1 MNAPKFL
8 VTASAA
14 FLILAAPISPA
25 AAGVRQS
32 SQTVDGLTVYLGIV
46 PAAIT
51 RGHRSEHAGE
61 AGAGAPLR
69 SVHDIHVIAAVFSK
83 NTGDRIRNVTVSA
96 RFQGERG
103 RAWTIPLRPMTVNG
117 ALTYGGFTSMGTNM
131 NATVSIIVQRP
142 SRTRRQRATVARFE
156 YDHD

>member
-1 MNAPKFL
+1 MNASAFFKPSVAL
-8 VTASAA
+8 LLLASAV
-14 FLILAAPISPA
+14 APA
-25 AAGVRQS
+25 TAGVRQG
-32 SQTVDGLTVYLGIV
+32 SQTVEDLTVYLGIV

-51 RGHRSEHAGE
+51 RGHRTEHAGE

-69 SVHDIHVIAAVFSK
+69 SVHDIHVIAAAFSK
-83 NTGDRIRNVTVSA
+83 NTGERIRNVTISA
-96 RFQGERG
+96 RFQGEHG

-131 NATVSIIVQRP
+131 NATVSIVVQRP

>member
-1 MNAPKFL
+1 MTMSMLLARAAAALL
-8 VTASAA
+8 VLASPAA
-14 FLILAAPISPA
+14 PA
-25 AAGVRQS
+25 AAGVRQG
-32 SQTVDGLTVYLGIV
+32 SQTADDLTVFLGVV

-61 AGAGAPLR
+61 AGARTSGS
-69 SVHDIHVIAAVFSK
+69 SVHDIHVLAAVFSK
-83 NTGDRIRNVTVSA
+83 NSGERIRNASVTA

-117 ALTYGGFTSMGTNM
+117 ALTYGGFTSMERNM

-142 SRTRRQRATVARFE
+142 SRAAHPRVTVARFE

>member
-1 MNAPKFL
+1 MNAPRFL
-8 VTASAA
+8 VKASTV
-14 FLILAAPISPA
+14 LLVLASLSGPA
-25 AAGVRQS
+25 TAGVRQS
-32 SQTVDGLTVYLGIV
+32 SQTVDDLTVYLGIV

-51 RGHRSEHAGE
+51 RGHRTEHAGE

-69 SVHDIHVIAAVFSK
+69 SVHDIHLIAAVFSK
-83 NTGDRIRNVTVSA
+83 NSGERVRNVSVSA
-96 RFQGERG
+96 TFQGERG
-103 RAWTIPLRPMTVNG
+103 RAWTMPMRPMTVNG

-131 NATVSIIVQRP
+131 NATVAVIVERP

>member
-14 FLILAAPISPA
+14 MLVLAAPTSPA

-96 RFQGERG
+96 RFQGELG

-142 SRTRRQRATVARFE
+142 SRTRRQHATVARFE

>member
-14 FLILAAPISPA
+14 LLVLAAPAAPA
-25 AAGVRQS
+25 TAGLRQS
-32 SQTVDGLTVYLGIV
+32 SQTVDDLTVYLGIV

-61 AGAGAPLR
+61 AGAGTPLR
-69 SVHDIHVIAAVFSK
+69 SVHDVHVLAAIFSK
-83 NTGDRIRNVTVSA
+83 NTGQRIRSASVSA

-117 ALTYGGFTSMGTNM
+117 ALTYGGFTSMATNM
-131 NATVSIIVQRP
+131 TATVSIIVQRP
-142 SRTRRQRATVARFE
+142 SRTRRQHATVARFE